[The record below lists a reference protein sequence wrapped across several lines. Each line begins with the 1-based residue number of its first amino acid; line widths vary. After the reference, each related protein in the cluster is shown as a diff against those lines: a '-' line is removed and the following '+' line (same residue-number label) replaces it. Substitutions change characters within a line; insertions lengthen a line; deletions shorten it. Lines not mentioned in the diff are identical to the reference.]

1 MAQLER
7 MPEGL
12 NMYELSQRLMV
23 TRGNVTG
30 ITDGL
35 ESEGLVAREVDPSDR
50 RVFRVNLT
58 AEGRRQFARMAREHE
73 RYIIDL
79 FGGMS
84 AKNKR
89 QLMELLG
96 ELKRL
101 IGSGER

>member
-7 MPEGL
+7 TPEGI

-30 ITDGL
+30 ITDAL
-35 ESEGLVAREVDPSDR
+35 ESEGLVVRAVDAVDR
-50 RVFRVNLT
+50 RVFRVKLT
-58 AEGRRQFARMAREHE
+58 AEGQRQFARMAREHE

-89 QLMELLG
+89 QLMELLS
-96 ELKRL
+96 ELKHL
-101 IGSGER
+101 IGSSER